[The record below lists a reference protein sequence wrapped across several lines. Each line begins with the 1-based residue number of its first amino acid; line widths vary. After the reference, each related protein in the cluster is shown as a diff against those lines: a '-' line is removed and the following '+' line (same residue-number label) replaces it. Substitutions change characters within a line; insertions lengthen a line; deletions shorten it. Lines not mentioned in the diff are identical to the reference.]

1 MMILLYAF
9 LVQIMCRKCIRLSY
23 LKLKENRSIYTSK
36 DMGASVRTKVEKM
49 KKKYD
54 RYWGNPDKLNMLLM
68 IALVLHSRYKL
79 QFTQAHYSKFWW

>member
-1 MMILLYAF
+1 
-9 LVQIMCRKCIRLSY
+9 
-23 LKLKENRSIYTSK
+23 
-36 DMGASVRTKVEKM
+36 MGASVRTKVEKM